1 MSTAAL
7 RRNAPARPATLEEF
21 RLWQAGQD
29 VRHEFRGGAVTMM
42 TGGTRPHARVARRFV
57 EAFQS
62 RLKGG
67 PCEAFQSDVLV
78 ETDVESGF
86 FPDVVVDCEPHAP
99 DQTKAG
105 KPTVVVEVLS
115 PSTRD
120 RDLSAKLPDYRDTD
134 SIMQIIMA
142 EADEPLVRFW
152 TRTEIGWRE
161 YRVDG
166 LEKSIAVPSLGIAI
180 PLADIYGED

>member
-1 MSTAAL
+1 MTAAIAFA
-7 RRNAPARPATLEEF
+7 NTPARPRTLDEF
-21 RLWQAGQD
+21 RLWQEGQEA
-29 VRHEFRGGAVTMM
+29 RHEFRNGEITMM
-42 TGGTRPHARVARRFV
+42 TGGTRPHARVARRFT

-62 RLKGG
+62 RLKGHQ
-67 PCEAFQSDVLV
+67 CEAFQSELLV
-78 ETDVESGF
+78 ETDVASGF

-120 RDLSAKLPDYRDTD
+120 RDLSAKLPDYRDTA

-142 EADEPLVRFW
+142 EADIPLVRVW
-152 TRTEIGWRE
+152 TRTELGWRE
-161 YRVDG
+161 SRASG
-166 LEKSIAVPSLGIAI
+166 LDRTIDVPSLGISI
-180 PLADIYGED
+180 PMVEIYAEA